1 MNKPL
6 EIINRMNSVK
16 IELANVQDLLKATRS
31 LKELA
36 MELNNLAEVTS
47 RGEVDLRVA
56 KENLDKKLQEYKSKL
71 EGDLEQSN
79 QRYES
84 NKKQTLSLLP
94 DVKSRIAKTA
104 QVINEVEATAKELG
118 VPVPIPVKEGLT
130 MIQQVERLV
139 RNVEANIK

>member
-1 MNKPL
+1 
-6 EIINRMNSVK
+6 MNSVK

-31 LKELA
+31 LKEVA
-36 MELNNLAEVTS
+36 MQLNNLAEVTS
-47 RGEVDLRVA
+47 LGEVDLRVA

-71 EGDLEQSN
+71 EGDLEQAN

>member
-16 IELANVQDLLKATRS
+16 IELANVQDLLTATRS
-31 LKELA
+31 LKDLA
-36 MELNNLAEVTS
+36 MELNNLAELTI
-47 RGEVDLRVA
+47 RGERDLRVA
-56 KENLDKKLQEYKSKL
+56 KVDLDKKLEEYKSKL
-71 EGDLEQSN
+71 EADLEKTS

-84 NKKQTLSLLP
+84 NKKETLRLLP
-94 DVKSRIAKTA
+94 DVKSRIAKTTDDLFL
-104 QVINEVEATAKELG
+104 VEVTAKELG
-118 VPVPIPVKEGLT
+118 VPVPIPVKEGRA

>member
-16 IELANVQDLLKATRS
+16 IELANVQDLLTATRS
-31 LKELA
+31 LKDLA
-36 MELNNLAEVTS
+36 MELNNLAELTVRS
-47 RGEVDLRVA
+47 ERDLRVA
-56 KENLDKKLQEYKSKL
+56 KVDLDKKLEEYKSKL
-71 EGDLEQSN
+71 EGDLEKTG

-84 NKKQTLSLLP
+84 NKKQTLGLLP

-104 QVINEVEATAKELG
+104 QVISEVEATAKELG

-130 MIQQVERLV
+130 MIEQVERLV

>member
-16 IELANVQDLLKATRS
+16 IELANVQDLLTATRS
-31 LKELA
+31 LKDLA
-36 MELNNLAEVTS
+36 MELNSLAELTS
-47 RGEVDLRVA
+47 RGETDLRVA
-56 KENLDKKLQEYKSKL
+56 KVDLDKKLQEYKSKL
-71 EGDLEQSN
+71 EADLEKTS

-84 NKKQTLSLLP
+84 NKKETLRLLP
-94 DVKSRIAKTA
+94 DVKSRIAKTT

-118 VPVPIPVKEGLT
+118 IPVPVPVKEGLA
-130 MIQQVERLV
+130 MIQQIERLV